1 MVIRRIVAI
10 VRMALGGGFLYL
22 GVIHL
27 LDAGFLYG
35 GLMHHIAEA
44 GTPFPFYQRILR
56 RFVELHQEEYAY
68 AVAAGEILV
77 GLSLLLGAWV
87 SAGVLGGIFLV
98 VNFAL
103 ATTWGNWPMLAAHMG
118 LLALLVALGRCGA
131 GLTWGCD
138 GWLASRVNEKLLL
151 FPWRRR
157 VPADP
162 VHLVPQAAGGSRR
175 SASSPGPQRRV

>member
-1 MVIRRIVAI
+1 MVIRRITAM
-10 VRMALGGGFLYL
+10 VRMALGGGSLFL
-22 GVIHL
+22 GATHL
-27 LDAGFLYG
+27 LDSGFLYG
-35 GLMHHIAEA
+35 GLMHHLAEV
-44 GTPFPFYQRILR
+44 GRPFPFYERILR
-56 RFVELHQEEYAY
+56 RFVELHQEEFAY
-68 AVAAGEILV
+68 AVAAGETLV

-103 ATTWGNWPMLAAHMG
+103 ATTWGNWPMLLAHAG
-118 LLALLVALGRCGA
+118 LLALLVALGCCGA

-162 VHLVPQAAGGSRR
+162 VRLVSQGASSGSRSVPS
-175 SASSPGPQRRV
+175 SASKRRS